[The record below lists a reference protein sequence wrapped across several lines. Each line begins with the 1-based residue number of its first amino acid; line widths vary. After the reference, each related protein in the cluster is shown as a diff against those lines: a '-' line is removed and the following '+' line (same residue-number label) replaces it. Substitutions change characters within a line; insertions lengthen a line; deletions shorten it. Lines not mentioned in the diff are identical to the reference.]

1 MSKQITP
8 SEIAEIVAGL
18 LIKPELLN
26 ELETPE
32 KHQAFFEDV
41 AFVVSQHCGGRIGG
55 ISPPDTDENYMV
67 DEFSTPFVSV
77 HPDSDLPSLHNNVW
91 SSYDLEAD
99 DGEEVAIATA
109 KELEIE
115 IGVAIT
121 AEQANK
127 TRQALKSLFRAE
139 THSFTMTDWDENK
152 PQHEFTAEIRGG
164 NQPSIEIVDA
174 DGEPVMGFIVE
185 INKGVPAIHID
196 TDGGD
201 ALLHIHKAHDGLV
214 LCPDSN
220 DDHFEAAPID
230 QFSYNDQR
238 ALLIK

>member
-32 KHQAFFEDV
+32 KHQAFFEDI

-55 ISPPDTDENYMV
+55 ISPPDTDENYLS
-67 DEFSTPFVSV
+67 DQFSTPYVSV
-77 HPDSDLPSLHNNVW
+77 HPDCDLPSIHNNVW
-91 SSYDLEAD
+91 SLYDP
-99 DGEEVAIATA
+99 DGDEDEEVAIATA
-109 KELEIE
+109 KELEIDL
-115 IGVAIT
+115 GVEIT

-139 THSFTMTDWDENK
+139 AQSLTMTDWDECK
-152 PQHEFTAEIRGG
+152 SQHEFKADIRIG
-164 NQPSIEIVDA
+164 NQTAIEIIDA
-174 DGEPVMGFIVE
+174 GGEPIMGFMLE
-185 INKGVPAIHID
+185 INKGVPALHID

-201 ALLHIHKAHDGLV
+201 AVLHIHKAQGGLV
-214 LCPDSN
+214 LCPDGV
-220 DDHFEAAPID
+220 DQRFESAIMD
-230 QFSYNDQR
+230 EFSYNDYR